1 MRYKLQRN
9 ANGMITQCENA
20 DGGNIYVQREEINR
34 KALENLKKAEP
45 SGKLGTL
52 SNLQVFN
59 ANISAFA
66 SGTGNNAF
74 LLYNNTVNFPDLMD
88 PCFVFGSA
96 NGSNASG
103 LYYNIVGINA
113 TLRNSN
119 PNINRLIAD
128 SYIDFYLG
136 QNILGATTPQ
146 VTKIPGPP
154 FNSFSTGSVTLDT
167 SGSINSF
174 QAVTAGIVDNANIIP
189 TNTLGVRASGLGLKT
204 ISLSFVDAE
213 DLGLLSIDI
222 DVYVDVSSVSST
234 Y

>member
-20 DGGNIYVQREEINR
+20 DGGNIYAQREEINK

-113 TLRNSN
+113 TLKNLNSGVN
-119 PNINRLIAD
+119 TLIAD

-154 FNSFSTGSVTLDT
+154 FNSFSTASVTLDT

-174 QAVTAGIVDNANIIP
+174 QAISAGIVDNANIIP

-204 ISLSFVDAE
+204 ISLSFAQAE
-213 DLGLLSIDI
+213 DLALLSIDI

>member
-20 DGGNIYVQREEINR
+20 DGGNIYVQREKLNK
-34 KALENLKKAEP
+34 KALENLKKAQP
-45 SGKLGTL
+45 SGKLGEL

-59 ANISAFA
+59 ANISSFATGSGANVFAQYNTTVAFP
-66 SGTGNNAF
+66 T
-74 LLYNNTVNFPDLMD
+74 LMD

-103 LYYNIVGINA
+103 LYYNIVGLNA
-113 TLRNSN
+113 TLQN
-119 PNINRLIAD
+119 PSPNQNRVIAD

-146 VTKIPGPP
+146 VTKIPGQP
-154 FNSFSTGSVTLDT
+154 FNSFSTGATTLDT
-167 SGSINSF
+167 SGNINSN
-174 QAVTAGIVDNANIIP
+174 QAISTSLVGSANSIP
-189 TNTLGVRASGLGLKT
+189 TNTEGIRASGLGLKT
-204 ISLSFVDAE
+204 IAISFADAE
-213 DLGLLSIDI
+213 DLSQLSIDI
-222 DVYVDVSSVSST
+222 DVYIDVSSVSGT